1 MLGVGLL
8 ILSFCAEIS
17 SFKSFTAI
25 LTLTLV
31 SFLYTETHL
40 LGITRMSVFLFQCNN
55 LSLSYDLA
63 GSTLLQIFNF
73 FFHSLKNQD
82 PRPIA

>member
-1 MLGVGLL
+1 
-8 ILSFCAEIS
+8 
-17 SFKSFTAI
+17 
-25 LTLTLV
+25 
-31 SFLYTETHL
+31 
-40 LGITRMSVFLFQCNN
+40 VFLFQCNN